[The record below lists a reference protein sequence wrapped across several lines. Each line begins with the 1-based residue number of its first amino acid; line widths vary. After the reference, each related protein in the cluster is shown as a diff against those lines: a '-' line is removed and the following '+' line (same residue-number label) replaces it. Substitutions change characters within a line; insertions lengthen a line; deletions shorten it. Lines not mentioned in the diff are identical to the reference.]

1 MGTRRRQ
8 LYAGTKTIDH
18 RKKKNLKHHFL
29 SPLLFPFLRN
39 LGKTFYHFFLP
50 LSPFT
55 HILPKNNAAPRSSFV
70 GFAGAADFDV
80 KHPRRN
86 GSCSSQGCMSG
97 CYGQRSLRGTWPWD
111 HPPVVG
117 SNDMPIKRFLYQTQP
132 WGNQRSH
139 GETPPGQLVEAN
151 VISESVFL
159 MFLVSFGGSKSK
171 IEQNNTQLWIIC

>member
-1 MGTRRRQ
+1 MTRPP
-8 LYAGTKTIDH
+8 
-18 RKKKNLKHHFL
+18 KKKLETSFSLTSSFSISPKPWENL
-29 SPLLFPFLRN
+29 
-39 LGKTFYHFFLP
+39 LP
-50 LSPFT
+50 LFLTPFAL
-55 HILPKNNAAPRSSFV
+55 HPYPPKKQRHWHGSFV